1 MQINDYGKLCTMMY
15 EQLHPTADPQEL
27 AFYLS
32 YAKPGEQMLELLCGS
47 GRFLIPFWKKGL
59 SIDGVD
65 LSAQMLEQLEQKLP
79 EAKPALHCCSADAY
93 QTEKRYDY
101 IFITCNS
108 FSLFTDE
115 ELAKRVLKN
124 AKRLLSEQGV
134 FVFAVD
140 TVSSAEQGDG
150 ALTQTT
156 TSRWRTENCCGCAWV
171 RGMSLPHRC
180 STTPASMNCGRE
192 RNCCTAS
199 RWIFRPSSTAWESWT
214 HCWQRQA
221 FAAGRSMTGLT
232 SIPHKGMKRVPCCT
246 SADKGV

>member
-156 TSRWRTENCCGCAWV
+156 DQPLEDGKLLRMRMGARYE
-171 RGMSLPHRC
+171 
-180 STTPASMNCGRE
+180 PATQVQCYPSIYELWQGEELLHSEPMDFQTKLYRLGE
-192 RNCCTAS
+192 LDALLAEAG
-199 RWIFRPSSTAWESWT
+199 FRSWT
-214 HCWQRQA
+214 VYDRFDKHPAQ
-221 FAAGRSMTGLT
+221 GDETGTLLYEC
-232 SIPHKGMKRVPCCT
+232 R
-246 SADKGV
+246 

>member
-1 MQINDYGKLCTMMY
+1 M
-15 EQLHPTADPQEL
+15 
-27 AFYLS
+27 
-32 YAKPGEQMLELLCGS
+32 ELLCGS

-124 AKRLLSEQGV
+124 AKGKARSAPILVPVMEIQ
-134 FVFAVD
+134 
-140 TVSSAEQGDG
+140 TVSNN
-150 ALTQTT
+150 
-156 TSRWRTENCCGCAWV
+156 R
-171 RGMSLPHRC
+171 
-180 STTPASMNCGRE
+180 
-192 RNCCTAS
+192 
-199 RWIFRPSSTAWESWT
+199 
-214 HCWQRQA
+214 
-221 FAAGRSMTGLT
+221 
-232 SIPHKGMKRVPCCT
+232 
-246 SADKGV
+246 

>member
-15 EQLHPTADPQEL
+15 ERLHPTADPQEL
-27 AFYLS
+27 EFYLS

-47 GRFLIPFWKKGL
+47 GRFLIPFWEKGM

-79 EAKPALHCCSADAY
+79 EAKPALHCCSADEY
-93 QTEKRYDY
+93 QSEKRYDY

-108 FSLFTDE
+108 FSLFTDK

-140 TVSSAEQGDG
+140 TVSSAEPGDGELSQTVDQPLEDGKLLRMRMGARYDAAAQVQYYPSVYELWQDGQLLHSEPMDFQTRLYRLGELDTLLAEAGFRSWTVYDRFDKHPAQGD
-150 ALTQTT
+150 
-156 TSRWRTENCCGCAWV
+156 E
-171 RGMSLPHRC
+171 
-180 STTPASMNCGRE
+180 
-192 RNCCTAS
+192 
-199 RWIFRPSSTAWESWT
+199 
-214 HCWQRQA
+214 
-221 FAAGRSMTGLT
+221 TGTLLYEC
-232 SIPHKGMKRVPCCT
+232 R
-246 SADKGV
+246 

>member
-93 QTEKRYDY
+93 QTEKQ
-101 IFITCNS
+101 I
-108 FSLFTDE
+108 
-115 ELAKRVLKN
+115 
-124 AKRLLSEQGV
+124 
-134 FVFAVD
+134 
-140 TVSSAEQGDG
+140 
-150 ALTQTT
+150 
-156 TSRWRTENCCGCAWV
+156 
-171 RGMSLPHRC
+171 
-180 STTPASMNCGRE
+180 GR
-192 RNCCTAS
+192 A
-199 RWIFRPSSTAWESWT
+199 
-214 HCWQRQA
+214 H
-221 FAAGRSMTGLT
+221 
-232 SIPHKGMKRVPCCT
+232 V
-246 SADKGV
+246 